1 MVMPLP
7 NSLSLFLRSPDTQWL
22 FRWFEGS
29 NQLVYSKDI
38 IIIPETDKNFFLYK
52 ISTPPSSHINGQ
64 KLDNKKE
71 ADFILSMS

>member
-38 IIIPETDKNFFLYK
+38 IIIPQPDKNLYTK
-52 ISTPPSSHINGQ
+52 YTHSVSPPSTAPPPSST
-64 KLDNKKE
+64 KLDNKKQTV
-71 ADFILSMS
+71 S